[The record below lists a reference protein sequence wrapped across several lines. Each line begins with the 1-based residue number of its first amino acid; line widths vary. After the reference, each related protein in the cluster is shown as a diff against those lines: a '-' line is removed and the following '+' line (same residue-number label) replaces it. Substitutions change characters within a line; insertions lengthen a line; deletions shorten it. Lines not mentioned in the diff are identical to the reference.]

1 MNRENAAP
9 LFSHPVDD
17 IWHPRNGVDE
27 IVSPLARSASTVPG
41 ARGRFTLG

>member
-17 IWHPRNGVDE
+17 IWDPRNGVDE
-27 IVSPLARSASTVPG
+27 IVSSPERSASTVPG